1 METDRHGQELVL
13 AVYSTYRGFGFA
25 VFEEPSKPVDWGIK
39 EATQGKR
46 SEIFDKFETLLTFYA
61 PATVV
66 LEKGEASKRGMEAK
80 SRSNEFATVAYKH
93 GSAVHRYSRS
103 AVQEVFAQF
112 NARTK
117 YEIAKT
123 ICTWLPALAPRMP
136 PYRRPWMSEDYRMGI
151 FDAIALALTHYYVTT

>member
-1 METDRHGQELVL
+1 LKNQ
-13 AVYSTYRGFGFA
+13 AN
-25 VFEEPSKPVDWGIK
+25 PVDWGVK

-46 SEIFDKFETLLTFYA
+46 SEIFDKFEKLLAFYA

-66 LEKGEASKRGMEAK
+66 IEQSEASKRGVVAK
-80 SRSNEFATVAYKH
+80 SRNNEFADVAKKH
-93 GSAVHRYSRS
+93 GIAVHRYPRS
-103 AVQEVFAQF
+103 AVQDVFAQF

-151 FDAIALALTHYYVTT
+151 FDAFALALTHYYVTT